1 MIAVGALKMAKK
13 PKIDVAKLVDNLK
26 IDSKIAEDLARGAI
40 AEPEK
45 MAEATQAM
53 LKNASPLYW
62 FSLQQR
68 FAQEHLSLMARLFVP
83 TAGADTTG
91 STLCCAGMGTTSMVP
106 LA

>member
-1 MIAVGALKMAKK
+1 MAKT
-13 PKIDVAKLVDNLK
+13 PKIDVAKLVGNLK

-68 FAQEHLSLMARLFVP
+68 FAQEHLSLMARMFVP
-83 TAGADTTG
+83 TAGADTNTH
-91 STLCCAGMGTTSMVP
+91 GTY
-106 LA
+106 LAQSSPILPSYAHQPHRRAA